1 MLIKK
6 IDFVLIISFV
16 LALFSLI
23 LNFNLNLAY
32 ESINFKTII
41 LLFIFMLS
49 LKTLELNN
57 TFIYLANKITSIFK
71 SNLSITFAITN
82 TTFFLSMFITN
93 DVALIILIPF
103 TLYMLQNISINKIL
117 ILSLQTI
124 AANLGSSLSPFGNP
138 QNIFIYT
145 FYSLNLLDF
154 IKIIYP
160 YVLLSFLLLNIII
173 FIFFKPKKINIKN
186 QKIKLKNSY
195 IDYIVFLICILA
207 VLNTININL
216 AFIII
221 CFAIIFKNYKIF
233 FMIDYTLLFTFIFL
247 FIFVGL
253 NIENLSKF
261 LLFKDMV
268 FNAILLSN
276 FISNVPATLLLHN
289 FMNYQ
294 ELLIGVNIGGLGTLI
309 SSMANL
315 ITFRLI
321 KNQINRIKF
330 LIIFSILNIIFLTI
344 LIIFYTIN

>member
-103 TLYMLQNISINKIL
+103 TLYMLQNININKIL

-145 FYSLNLLDF
+145 FYSLNLLEF

-207 VLNTININL
+207 VLNIVNINF
-216 AFIII
+216 AFIIV

-330 LIIFSILNIIFLTI
+330 LIIFSILNIIFLII
-344 LIIFYTIN
+344 LIVFYTIN